1 MAILNGV
8 LFGLTLALMIGPVF
22 FTILQTSLEKGFN
35 KAVLVS
41 LGVSTGDIGYI
52 LLTYFGLSQ
61 FMNLQANK
69 EYIGYAGAI
78 ILGIFGIVSILKSK
92 RKIVRKVDGEEIK
105 GFFRFFFKGLFI
117 NAISPFVPIFWIGA
131 MSMATV
137 EYEYAGS
144 TLIVFFTSIILVVF
158 ATDLIKAFLAHRL
171 SRLLNDRVISILN
184 IVVGIILLLFAF
196 RMATYYI

>member
-1 MAILNGV
+1 MAIVNGV
-8 LFGLTLALMIGPVF
+8 LFGLTLAIMIGPVF

-41 LGVSTGDIGYI
+41 LGVSIGDIAYI
-52 LLTYFGLSQ
+52 LLTYYGLSQ
-61 FMNLQANK
+61 FMNFQANK
-69 EYIGYAGAI
+69 VYIGYAGAI
-78 ILGIFGIVSILKSK
+78 ILGIFGIASILKSK
-92 RKIVRKVDGEEIK
+92 RKIVRKVEGEEIK

-137 EYEYAGS
+137 EYEYTGS
-144 TLIVFFTSIILVVF
+144 TLVVFFASIILVVF

-171 SRLLNDRVISILN
+171 SRLLNDRVITILN
-184 IVVGIILLLFAF
+184 ITVGIILLLFAF